1 MRVKKIKHLDS
12 TNATVLSYTRLSVCQ
27 VTKKSSDLRGGRG
40 GGNPGLCFD
49 VQKRNT
55 VKKVERIFL
64 NIIVFNFFFPPL
76 LCL

>member
-27 VTKKSSDLRGGRG
+27 VTKKSSDLRGGG
-40 GGNPGLCFD
+40 DPGLCFD